1 LVIDDDAAIRNLL
14 LLVLENEGYE
24 VTEAA
29 NGMEGLQRYQA
40 DPTDVVI
47 TDLMM
52 PGMDG
57 LELMQALQRE
67 TPPPVLMA
75 MSGDQAALTQARAL
89 TPYTFAKPL
98 PLEQI
103 LAAVRSLDLGR

>member
-1 LVIDDDAAIRNLL
+1 MLSRDGMVVQTAASGEEALGIMRSGKRFDCVIS
-14 LLVLENEGYE
+14 
-24 VTEAA
+24 
-29 NGMEGLQRYQA
+29 
-40 DPTDVVI
+40 
-47 TDLMM
+47 DLMM

>member
-1 LVIDDDAAIRNLL
+1 MAAWRKG
-14 LLVLENEGYE
+14 VWGVE
-24 VTEAA
+24 
-29 NGMEGLQRYQA
+29 MEGLQRYQA

-52 PGMDG
+52 SGMDG
-57 LELMQALQRE
+57 LELMQALQCE

-75 MSGDQAALTQARAL
+75 MSGDQAALTQAREL